1 MALDYNAKLTAIKN
15 VFVNNNTT
23 TSSVDLGSGLTVRV
37 DDSNIRLADIDT
49 VSLRAQDFP
58 LVFIR
63 VASKD
68 EQFETLGNTGLGNN
82 LKSCVINYDI
92 VGMARKEG
100 MHNTN
105 DELSKDVN
113 QLADNIEGVIRQN
126 MTLSG
131 TAKWCNTPDTT
142 FTGAFE
148 NNGIFVKGVLV
159 NLQAKYFFK

>member
-1 MALDYNAKLTAIKN
+1 MPGIGGLDAHAHPHTIGPITIYIFRYKVLFKGIRTHIL
-15 VFVNNNTT
+15 
-23 TSSVDLGSGLTVRV
+23 VD
-37 DDSNIRLADIDT
+37 
-49 VSLRAQDFP
+49 
-58 LVFIR
+58 
-63 VASKD
+63 
-68 EQFETLGNTGLGNN
+68 
-82 LKSCVINYDI
+82 
-92 VGMARKEG
+92 
-100 MHNTN
+100 